1 MLKFDISSSDGTGT
15 YTVTIEGQPG
25 SVKMFCTCA
34 AGEKGTSCKHR
45 VNLLDGDYS
54 AIQSNNADELKV
66 LSSWMAGSNLDRS
79 LTVLESAEKELEK
92 AKRQVSAAKKQV
104 GLAMRNG

>member
-45 VNLLDGDYS
+45 LNLLDGDYS
-54 AIQSNNADELKV
+54 AIQSNNADELHV
-66 LSSWMAGSNLDRS
+66 LSTWLPGSNLERS
-79 LTVLESAEKELEK
+79 ITVLQSADKELDK
-92 AKRQVSAAKKQV
+92 AKRQVTAAKKHL